1 LNCCSERNLLF
12 EGLFCAERETNIVRF
27 VENARR
33 TDCVREKPNGDN
45 RVKRELIDKLLE
57 ASRQAARDVESAVA
71 AVKDPHL
78 RGVIAGVIMQRIL
91 DEVDTNEKIATGTAS
106 AAYSGDSVKK
116 SGTQARILDLQ
127 ADNFFREP
135 RRLEEVLE
143 ELRIRGYHHNKSDAR
158 MSLLRLARKK
168 LLRRIALGEG
178 RQRMYLYVSP

>member
-1 LNCCSERNLLF
+1 
-12 EGLFCAERETNIVRF
+12 VRF
-27 VENARR
+27 VENTRR
-33 TDCVREKPNGDN
+33 TDCVQEESDGDAQ
-45 RVKRELIDKLLE
+45 VKKELIDKLLE

-71 AVKDPHL
+71 TVKDPHL

-91 DEVDTNEKIATGTAS
+91 DEVDTDERGASGTAS
-106 AAYSGDSVKK
+106 AASSSLTADPVRK

>member
-1 LNCCSERNLLF
+1 
-12 EGLFCAERETNIVRF
+12 
-27 VENARR
+27 
-33 TDCVREKPNGDN
+33 
-45 RVKRELIDKLLE
+45 VKKELIDKLLE

-106 AAYSGDSVKK
+106 AAYSGDPVKK

-127 ADNFFREP
+127 SDNFFREP